1 MLARPD
7 LRLLMERRRALRAV
21 ALAALLAACG
31 RKGDLELPAGS
42 GSEAPAATEDQSDD
56 SDDGFDE

>member
-1 MLARPD
+1 
-7 LRLLMERRRALRAV
+7 MERRRALRAV